1 MIALTKDGF
10 QEVHWKDVVKM
21 DVLGLWKDLDT
32 AYEALAEKQDE
43 IIRANSLNPD
53 YDIKGNVLVVKGKEY
68 LCDVYSG
75 GTKELFKQ
83 TSEAGVKNNR
93 LLNGRKSS
101 NAKAFVFDNELIA
114 IKYTGTFWFYDGQWI
129 KYS

>member
-43 IIRANSLNPD
+43 IIRANSLHPD

-68 LCDVYSG
+68 ECEVYSG
-75 GTKELFKQ
+75 GTKELFKK
-83 TSEAGVKNNR
+83 TSEAGVKNNG

-101 NAKAFVFDNELIA
+101 SVKAFVFDNELIA